1 MFRDEIVE
9 QMKQLTE
16 LKLSDLLSD
25 EEFVGRMDELLHH
38 YCHARNLTQREHTEP
53 LQIIEQPEGPIA
65 ALFAVTVHGPE
76 GQQRYEFNQRDIT
89 IGRSSDSDIVLRRTD
104 ISRRHARILVREDRF
119 VVLDLKSE
127 NGTFMNGQRLGSP
140 QVAHPSD
147 QLNIGDYTLFVEPL
161 W

>member
-25 EEFVGRMDELLHH
+25 EEFLGRMDEMLHH
-38 YCHARNLTQREHTEP
+38 FCRARDFIERDDTEP
-53 LQIIEQPEGPIA
+53 LRIIEPQESPIH
-65 ALFAVTVHGPE
+65 ALFAVIVHGPE
-76 GQQRYEFNQRDIT
+76 GQQRYEFKQRDIT
-89 IGRSSDSDIVLRRTD
+89 IGRSSEGDIVLRRTD

-119 VVLDLKSE
+119 IVLDLKSE
-127 NGTFMNGQRLGSP
+127 NGTYINSQRIGSP
-140 QVAHPSD
+140 QVAQPSD
-147 QLNIGDYTLFVEPL
+147 QISIGDYTLYLEPL